1 MQIFVLN
8 TQELVD
14 LINGIRNS
22 RIVAKVVEN
31 DTHGMPKLI
40 QPICKEI
47 IVEQDTLDIP
57 TTETVTETPA
67 DVRSVYRLFSNRC
80 ELSNTFVR
88 QTLGFETCSHC
99 KISHDHFERRF
110 ATWAVRE
117 EKKKKKEEHDLE
129 SIGELCSR
137 DGMGSEYNEE
147 QLSNDNNEDTW
158 VEAQIA
164 LRRKPLDSRELARFR
179 SVLVMK
185 DDEQKIVVIEKYAID
200 MTVNKLCCLRN
211 RTWLNDEVVNFY
223 MCLLQDRS
231 NTHFMESNRNL
242 SYRPSQLRLSY
253 YFNSFFMAKLLEKG
267 MYDFSRVHKWTKKFN
282 VFEKERI
289 FFPINIGNTH
299 WTLLVLFVQEKKICY
314 YDSMSGR
321 GNRYLNAIMQW
332 LEDVGQNPINNIQ
345 EKVHVD
351 REGWTLLNVEGLPQQ
366 DNGFDCA
373 MFLCMYS
380 DFITDDLP
388 LDGISQNDMEHYRQK
403 VGTDILRGSL
413 NYVTE

>member
-1 MQIFVLN
+1 MK
-8 TQELVD
+8 
-14 LINGIRNS
+14 NS
-22 RIVAKVVEN
+22 TIVAKVVEN
-31 DTHGMPKLI
+31 DTHARPKLDK
-40 QPICKEI
+40 PICKEI
-47 IVEQDTLDIP
+47 IVEQCISP
-57 TTETVTETPA
+57 IN
-67 DVRSVYRLFSNRC
+67 SVYRLFSHKCRK
-80 ELSNTFVR
+80 SNTYSRETAGFNTCTDCKTSHQQFV
-88 QTLGFETCSHC
+88 
-99 KISHDHFERRF
+99 RRF
-110 ATWAVRE
+110 ATWANRE
-117 EKKKKKEEHDLE
+117 EKKKNEEH
-129 SIGELCSR
+129 
-137 DGMGSEYNEE
+137 EE
-147 QLSNDNNEDTW
+147 QEHDCLKERLVELSDGLGHEDNKDLSNHSDEEHAW
-158 VEAQIA
+158 FQAQIA
-164 LRRKPLDSRELARFR
+164 LRNKTLDSRELAEFR
-179 SVLVMK
+179 SVLVK
-185 DDEQKIVVIEKYAID
+185 NDDEQKIVVIEKYAID

-223 MCLLQDRS
+223 MCMLQDRS
-231 NTHFMESNRNL
+231 NTHFMESNRNI
-242 SYRPSQLRLSY
+242 SYRPFQLRSSY

-267 MYDFSRVHKWTKKFN
+267 KYDFSRVHRWTKKFN

-289 FFPINIGNTH
+289 FFPINIGNQH